1 MDAWEEKAK
10 ATGREN
16 KSILSGLTAFHCES
30 LKIRGVSR
38 GEGKYGRKETGR
50 SRGREAGWNVLYEG
64 RIYFQLKK

>member
-30 LKIRGVSR
+30 LKNKGSV
-38 GEGKYGRKETGR
+38 
-50 SRGREAGWNVLYEG
+50 
-64 RIYFQLKK
+64 

>member
-30 LKIRGVSR
+30 LKNKGSV
-38 GEGKYGRKETGR
+38 
-50 SRGREAGWNVLYEG
+50 EG
-64 RIYFQLKK
+64 RGKVWKEGDWEEQREGSWSECII

>member
-30 LKIRGVSR
+30 LKNKGSLEGRGKVWK
-38 GEGKYGRKETGR
+38 EGKLGGVEGGKLVGMYYM
-50 SRGREAGWNVLYEG
+50 REGSIFN
-64 RIYFQLKK
+64 